1 MATFKPVGG
10 TRHPAPTNVRLS
22 PDIGAVVR
30 KHADR
35 LDTSNQDFVEQCV
48 RFAVE
53 HMETAKRK

>member
-1 MATFKPVGG
+1 MTTFKPVDGI
-10 TRHPAPTNVRLS
+10 RHPAPTNVRLS
-22 PDIGAVVR
+22 PDVGAVVR

-53 HMETAKRK
+53 HMEA